1 MRARSLALALAAGA
15 VLAHGVAGQDLGR
28 RGRALEEEIRLA
40 KTPAVYMVVDSGA
53 GTISL
58 KMKGMALKTWTA
70 ARMTSWGR
78 PVGTAALK
86 VERRSGWSA
95 QDRINLTPG
104 KKKEEKAGAK
114 KKPKDIGDDVLELD
128 DMPVRFRFTLE
139 KGARLTVRAK
149 PAGIVGRAAYAVAG
163 LGRSLGRS
171 MRLIGAAVSRRSLSE
186 MRIILDNPKD
196 AQEIFW
202 AVPENTII
210 LFI

>member
-1 MRARSLALALAAGA
+1 M
-15 VLAHGVAGQDLGR
+15 
-28 RGRALEEEIRLA
+28 A
-40 KTPAVYMVVDSGA
+40 KAPAVYLVVDSGA
-53 GTISL
+53 GTVSL
-58 KMKGMALKTWTA
+58 KMRGMALKTWTA

-104 KKKEEKAGAK
+104 KKREEKAGA

-149 PAGIVGRAAYAVAG
+149 PAGFVGRAAYAVAG

-196 AQEIFW
+196 AQAIFW

-210 LFI
+210 LFK